1 MARDAGLHGTVTFV
15 TTEKIIANNQGRLS
29 SPVLTSPYLSPR
41 LDAELAKNTGNA
53 LGRLSD
59 LGQAYVLRMLQSV
72 DSD

>member
-41 LDAELAKNTGNA
+41 LDAELAKNT
-53 LGRLSD
+53 
-59 LGQAYVLRMLQSV
+59 VMLLAG
-72 DSD
+72 